1 MVANANAP
9 RPDWALYGCLIALM
23 GLIVG
28 GVGLLAVLI
37 LAEGRA
43 TRAEQ
48 QAIRVELSAETEKLR
63 TEQSAETEKLRTE
76 QSAET
81 EKLRSEL
88 QTYRAEQ
95 KAEAETARAEQK
107 AEAEET
113 RRYIAEAIAEASKR
127 AAVNSIRI
135 DYLEEAVEPSPASN

>member
-1 MVANANAP
+1 MAANANPP
-9 RPDWALYGCLIALM
+9 RHDWALYSFLIALM

-28 GVGLLAVLI
+28 GVGLLAILI

-43 TRAEQ
+43 IRAEQ

-63 TEQSAETEKLRTE
+63 TEQSAETEKLRSE
-76 QSAET
+76 Q
-81 EKLRSEL
+81 

-113 RRYIAEAIAEASKR
+113 RRYIAEAIAEASKS

-135 DYLEEAVEPSPASN
+135 DHLEETVEPSPASN